1 MKVNIKKLD
10 KNAKIPKYSKEGDAC
25 LDLYATNKTNDS
37 FGNAVYDTGLAIEIP
52 AGHVGLIY
60 PRSSICK
67 TMHKMRNGVGVIDS
81 GYRGPLKLVF
91 WGGSYS
97 EKNCYKAGDRV
108 GQLMILPYPK
118 IEFEEV
124 DELSA
129 TDRGSDGFGSTG
141 N

>member
-1 MKVNIKKLD
+1 MKVNIKKLN

-25 LDLYATNKTNDS
+25 LDLYAASKTNDS

-52 AGHVGLIY
+52 PGYVGLLY

-67 TMHKMRNGVGVIDS
+67 TMHQMRNGVGVIDS
-81 GYRGPLKLVF
+81 GYRGPIKLVF
-91 WGGSYS
+91 WGSYS
-97 EKNCYKAGDRV
+97 GKNCYDVGDRV

-129 TDRGSDGFGSTG
+129 TDRGSGGFGSTG